1 MLRRDFLVGSLVTVY
16 VAACGSEPTGTVTPS
31 GKPPGGGADGGSG
44 DMDALMRPVT
54 PTSDPAMSDAWFPQ
68 GLCSGDPK
76 PDQVILWCRIEP
88 KAAGRAETDDLD
100 LEFIVATDEALTNI
114 VARGT
119 APAKADADH
128 TVRVVPQGLLP
139 ATRYYYRFETA
150 GTTTRVARTKTAP
163 AVDADVQVN
172 IAFCACQDMIGRHWH
187 SWRAL
192 LEEKADY
199 DFILYLGDYIYET
212 VNDARFQTSAG
223 GADRVITLESPL
235 DTSPA
240 QDKSRLAAGTLP
252 DYRTIY
258 KKYRS
263 DPLLREVHRLYP
275 FVTVWDDHEF
285 SDDCWQDH
293 STSFAD
299 KPPAGSGIPVD
310 EKNTPR
316 RKAANRAFYE
326 YQPADIF
333 YAQDAQFPNDIKIYR
348 KLRFGKHVDLVLTD
362 QRMYRDET
370 IIPEGPSN
378 LSIGKPSAN
387 SEFGS
392 RYFVR
397 KSTFDTMEAQAR
409 PSLLGAPQKAW
420 LVDAIK
426 TSDATWKVWGNEV
439 QMWEMALKLSEFP
452 GIIADLLPYTV
463 YVNCDQWDG
472 YRSER
477 RQILGGFAR
486 DGVDNL
492 LVLTGDIHCF
502 FASDLHVDFASPSA
516 KPIGAE
522 YVTAGISSATLQ
534 SIVDKTVPPGSTFRS
549 IANAWAS
556 NADLALKRTNPHLV
570 YANTNGYGF
579 ATVRIDGAE
588 ARVTF
593 NEVSD
598 PLDPMYR
605 GILRRR
611 NFVTKVGTN
620 KVVQL

>member
-16 VAACGSEPTGTVTPS
+16 VAACGSDPDGTPPTVM
-31 GKPPGGGADGGSG
+31 PPGGGGADGGPGG
-44 DMDALMRPVT
+44 DGMSTPLT
-54 PTSDPAMSDAWFPQ
+54 PTSAPETSDQWFPQ

-76 PDQVILWCRIEP
+76 PDQVVLWCRIEP
-88 KAAGRAETDDLD
+88 KAAGRAVTDDLD
-100 LEFIVATDEALTNI
+100 VEFVIAKDEALTQI

-119 APAKADADH
+119 ASAKADADH
-128 TVRVVPQGLLP
+128 TIRVIPRGLEP
-139 ATRYYYRFETA
+139 GTFYYYRFEAA
-150 GTTTRVARTKTAP
+150 GKTTRVGRTKTAP
-163 AVDADVQVN
+163 AADADVAVN
-172 IAFCACQDMIGRHWH
+172 IAFCACQDLIGRQWH

-199 DFILYLGDYIYET
+199 DFVLYLGDYIYET
-212 VNDARFQTSAG
+212 VNDARFQSTG
-223 GADRVITLESPL
+223 GADRQITLESPL
-235 DTSPA
+235 DTSPT
-240 QDKSRLAAGTLP
+240 QDKSRLAAATLP

-275 FVTVWDDHEF
+275 FVTIWDDHEF

-293 STSFAD
+293 STSFNDA
-299 KPPAGSGIPVD
+299 PPAGSGIPAD

-348 KLRFGKHVDLVLTD
+348 KLRYGKHVDLVLTD

-370 IIPEGPSN
+370 IVPEGPTN
-378 LSIGKPSAN
+378 IGMGKPSAN

-397 KSTFDTMEAQAR
+397 KSAFDTLEAQTR
-409 PSLLGAPQKAW
+409 PSLLGATQKAW
-420 LVDAIK
+420 LLDAIK

-439 QMWEMALKLSEFP
+439 QMYEMALRL
-452 GIIADLLPYTV
+452 GDLPLIPDFISYTA

-477 RQILGGFAR
+477 AQILGAFAR
-486 DGVDNL
+486 EGVDNL
-492 LVLTGDIHCF
+492 LVLTGDIHSF
-502 FASDLHVDFASPSA
+502 FASDLHVDFAAPSA
-516 KPIGAE
+516 KPIGVE
-522 YVTAGISSATLQ
+522 YVTAGISSASLQ
-534 SIVDKTVPPGSTFRS
+534 ALVDKTIPEGNFLRPVARS
-549 IANAWAS
+549 WAG
-556 NADLALKRTNPHLV
+556 NADLALKAQNPHLK
-570 YANTNGYGF
+570 YGNTNAYGF
-579 ATVRIDGAE
+579 ATVRIDGTE

-598 PLDPMYR
+598 PLNATYG